1 MATPFFLYYSRF
13 SIFYA
18 MKNNVELEMKTSTV
32 EPSINLFPQHYDH
45 QFLYHGPI
53 ARCPVDH
60 HLTGHIHVF
69 SVLWIGF
76 TSLLEYVL
84 SFLLELFSKDSHP
97 IPQILLSSS
106 LLALTMILA
115 RDTYK
120 IPNRKNGYVYSSIVQ
135 YSRQGLTLYKCCFG
149 HIQQCAVCICI
160 GNGCLIISTLT

>member
-1 MATPFFLYYSRF
+1 LATPFFLYYSRF

-115 RDTYK
+115 HDTYK
-120 IPNRKNGYVYSSIVQ
+120 FPNRKMGKSILPLSNIHGRDLHIGVVLDIFNSEHLYRKWLSHYQ
-135 YSRQGLTLYKCCFG
+135 YSY
-149 HIQQCAVCICI
+149 IE
-160 GNGCLIISTLT
+160 